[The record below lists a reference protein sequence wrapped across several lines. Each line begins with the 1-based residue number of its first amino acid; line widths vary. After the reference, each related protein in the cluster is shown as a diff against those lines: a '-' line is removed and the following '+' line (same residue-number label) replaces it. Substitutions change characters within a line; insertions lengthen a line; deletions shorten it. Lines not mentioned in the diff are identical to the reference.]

1 MSETV
6 TTIPDGTALP
16 LDSLPITLAY
26 SGTFV
31 STITAVYRG
40 NTYVQTFVNNG
51 TNITSISGW
60 IKQ

>member
-6 TTIPDGTALP
+6 TASNGVALP
-16 LDSLPITLAY
+16 LESLPLILSY

-31 STITAVYRG
+31 HTITCVYG
-40 NTYVQTFVNNG
+40 PNTYVQTFVNNG